1 MDSAR
6 LVISG
11 LQRNSCDQP
20 AKKRRQFWQSE
31 KFYRRRHHTPG
42 RRRSLH
48 REFSPESPTNEYTTS
63 FLSLSVSLFAPATVL
78 AQQSLYQSHDG
89 DTSIFLQGTGGV
101 VGANIGKSDIRLSYL
116 HEIMNRTHLWSWG
129 ADLSGALKGT
139 SSQLLNGATPAK
151 SGAFNVS
158 VKKRDL
164 LFKPPDAQHP
174 ENSPNDDWLIFQV
187 GYQRSQ
193 LKLIDTSASPLPAP
207 TSHGF
212 DGYTARVAYNALL
225 KTAHHDFLLGASLGM
240 SRTNNMDDLNS
251 IQVTDSQVS
260 VTDGVE
266 RRASKD
272 AVAAFV
278 GAYKKFIGVPI
289 NADAIWYPGAL
300 SGRIGFDGFVRSQV
314 ANAHRSAEPGIGV
327 FFCKAGQP
335 ARPIGGATLSSKDG
349 KAKAALVV
357 GW

>member
-1 MDSAR
+1 M
-6 LVISG
+6 
-11 LQRNSCDQP
+11 N
-20 AKKRRQFWQSE
+20 
-31 KFYRRRHHTPG
+31 TP
-42 RRRSLH
+42 RVFCL
-48 REFSPESPTNEYTTS
+48 FL
-63 FLSLSVSLFAPATVL
+63 FLSFAPATVL

-207 TSHGF
+207 TS
-212 DGYTARVAYNALL
+212 TAL
-225 KTAHHDFLLGASLGM
+225 TATQL
-240 SRTNNMDDLNS
+240 
-251 IQVTDSQVS
+251 VS
-260 VTDGVE
+260 HIT
-266 RRASKD
+266 
-272 AVAAFV
+272 
-278 GAYKKFIGVPI
+278 
-289 NADAIWYPGAL
+289 
-300 SGRIGFDGFVRSQV
+300 
-314 ANAHRSAEPGIGV
+314 H
-327 FFCKAGQP
+327 
-335 ARPIGGATLSSKDG
+335 SSKLHITTSYWERPL
-349 KAKAALVV
+349 ACRALTT
-357 GW
+357 WMI